1 MEQLNSTIE
10 EIMIKNV
17 VSAKT
22 SESVVDAFE
31 NMLKNKVSCL
41 PIVNDDKV
49 LMGIIT
55 TTDVGYNLIKDVY
68 TLETTLEEVM
78 TKDVISVKPSETIK
92 QALQKMDI
100 NGTASEIINQLPVV
114 DDDGKLIGIIS
125 DGDIIRYISKLI

>member
-125 DGDIIRYISKLI
+125 DGDIIRFISKLI

>member
-17 VSAKT
+17 ISAKT
-22 SESVVDAFE
+22 NESVVDAFE
-31 NMLKNKVSCL
+31 NMLKNRVSCL
-41 PIVNDDKV
+41 PIVNIDNV

>member
-17 VSAKT
+17 VSAKN